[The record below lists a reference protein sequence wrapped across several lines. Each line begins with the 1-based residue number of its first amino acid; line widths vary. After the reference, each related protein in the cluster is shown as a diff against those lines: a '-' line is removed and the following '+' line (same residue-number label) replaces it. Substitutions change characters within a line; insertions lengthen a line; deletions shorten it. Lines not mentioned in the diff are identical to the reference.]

1 MLQLKYD
8 QGMVKATWLLQCESR
23 ETESRNKQNNKAAM
37 LVALMFLSQLWKRKS
52 MKDFF
57 FNLFSVITDPRLQ
70 SMFVI

>member
-37 LVALMFLSQLWKRKS
+37 LVALMFVSQLWLTC
-52 MKDFF
+52 F
-57 FNLFSVITDPRLQ
+57 L
-70 SMFVI
+70 